1 MTTTPASN
9 DPERI
14 EENIGSF
21 FRALNAPF
29 VATPFLNGE
38 TSAPIP
44 RVGNPEV
51 PPGHEPLALPIFTS
65 TGEWE
70 WINEQTFYDI
80 HELAVLHGKLRR
92 KFSTLGHGIEKSM
105 SQTIDCTGRLYGH
118 VELEIV
124 RWPI

>member
-1 MTTTPASN
+1 MTTPPASN
-9 DPERI
+9 VPERI

-80 HELAVLHGKLRR
+80 HELAVLHGKLGR
-92 KFSTLGHGIEKSM
+92 KFLRLGHRIES
-105 SQTIDCTGRLYGH
+105 ICHR
-118 VELEIV
+118 
-124 RWPI
+124 R